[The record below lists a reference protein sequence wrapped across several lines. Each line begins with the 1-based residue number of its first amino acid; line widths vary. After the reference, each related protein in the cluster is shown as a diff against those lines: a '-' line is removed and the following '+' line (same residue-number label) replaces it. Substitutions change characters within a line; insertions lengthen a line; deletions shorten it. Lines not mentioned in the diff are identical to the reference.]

1 MKKSRVFLVL
11 IVLIL
16 CIASLTACSR
26 AKQYF
31 VYGTTLEI
39 QTAGVKSKQTVDDIY
54 GYISSLESVLSPT
67 VEGSD
72 IYRNNHSKTG
82 VAVACSET
90 TMQIM
95 RIATEVFKVSG
106 GAYDPSVYPLV
117 RLWKFSGDLY
127 SQNIDSTPTD
137 DEIDKTMNV
146 VGLDK
151 AFAIDFDNDIIQAVA
166 NAHMVDEIFK
176 AYEKLYYE
184 SQD

>member
-1 MKKSRVFLVL
+1 MKKTRIIFVL
-11 IVLIL
+11 IVLVL

-39 QTAGVKSKQTVDDIY
+39 QTSGVKSKQTVDDIY

-72 IYRNNHSKTG
+72 IYRINHSKTG

-95 RIATEVFKVSG
+95 RIATEVFKASG
-106 GAYDPSVYPLV
+106 GAYDTSVYQLV
-117 RLWKFSGDLY
+117 RLWKF
-127 SQNIDSTPTD
+127 
-137 DEIDKTMNV
+137 
-146 VGLDK
+146 
-151 AFAIDFDNDIIQAVA
+151 
-166 NAHMVDEIFK
+166 
-176 AYEKLYYE
+176 
-184 SQD
+184 